1 LRKNN
6 KMKAYNIIKNREGVW
21 KLEEVGL
28 NSENEPYIKHIRL
41 SGDREKL
48 EKLKK
53 ELENE

>member
-1 LRKNN
+1 
-6 KMKAYNIIKNREGVW
+6 MKPLYNILKTQDGIW

-28 NSENEPYIKHIRL
+28 DKKNEPYLKHIRL
-41 SGDREKL
+41 SGDRDKL